1 MLLVVPLQIVSEFG
15 VANTSGNG
23 LTVTITVIGVPL
35 QPPALGVIVYVAV
48 PATEP
53 VAVNVSAIVVP
64 VPVSTPLTPAST
76 LVQVYVTPPT
86 PFVVLNPMLVTAPLQ
101 IVWLAGNATTFGFG
115 VTVTTTTIGVPV
127 QPDAPGVIVYVAV
140 PAELVVAVKVWLMLV
155 PNPAVAPLTLL

>member
-1 MLLVVPLQIVSEFG
+1 MLLVVPLQIVSAFG
-15 VANTSGNG
+15 AATTSGNG

-53 VAVNVSAIVVP
+53 VAVNVSAIVAP
-64 VPVSTPLTPAST
+64 LPISTPLTPEST
-76 LVQVYVTPPT
+76 RVQLYVTPPI

-127 QPDAPGVIVYVAV
+127 HPPAPGVIV
-140 PAELVVAVKVWLMLV
+140 
-155 PNPAVAPLTLL
+155 

>member
-76 LVQVYVTPPT
+76 LVQV
-86 PFVVLNPMLVTAPLQ
+86 
-101 IVWLAGNATTFGFG
+101 
-115 VTVTTTTIGVPV
+115 
-127 QPDAPGVIVYVAV
+127 
-140 PAELVVAVKVWLMLV
+140 
-155 PNPAVAPLTLL
+155 

>member
-1 MLLVVPLQIVSEFG
+1 MLLVVPLQIVSAFG
-15 VANTSGNG
+15 AATTSGNG

-64 VPVSTPLTPAST
+64 VPVSTPLTPEST
-76 LVQVYVTPPT
+76 RVQLYVTPPT
-86 PFVVLNPMLVTAPLQ
+86 PFVVLKPMLVTAPLQ

-140 PAELVVAVKVWLMLV
+140 PAELVVAVKV
-155 PNPAVAPLTLL
+155 